1 MKQKSILRTVLT
13 AVLTLVAA
21 SASAYD
27 FEVDGIYYLDNGDG
41 TASVTYKGNR
51 FDEYLDEYTG
61 DVVIPSSVTY
71 SGNTYTVTNIGSD
84 AFDRSESL
92 TSVYIPSSVTS
103 IGNSAFYNCPVLTRI
118 NIPSSVVS
126 IDYHAFGYCE
136 NLKRV
141 DITSLEA
148 WLGIEF
154 KNETSNPLN
163 SFCDDPESTVT
174 KYLYLNDVEIK
185 DLVIPNSITTIG
197 NYVFTGCNGL
207 TSLTL
212 HDAVTSIGEGAFNGC
227 TGLTSIDLGSVSVIG
242 MAAFYGCT
250 GLTSVAI
257 PSTVNTIY
265 EYAFMES
272 GLTRV
277 DISSL
282 EAWMGI
288 MFDGEIANPLYVA
301 KHLYLNDVEIKDL
314 VIPNSITTIL
324 FSAFM
329 GCSGLTSVTI
339 PNSVTEIHPNAFKG
353 CSGLTDVTIPSSVT
367 EIGGDAFLECSGLI
381 NVNISSLEAWLKT
394 YFSTYNSNPLV
405 YAKHLYL
412 NGVEIKDLVI
422 PSSVTSI
429 NGHSFCGFSGLT
441 SVNIP
446 NSVTEIESVAFY
458 DCHNLNT
465 IYFNAENCV
474 DSYSNYDVFYIDN
487 SNLNII
493 IGKDVKNSPE
503 GLFRALVKAP
513 KRVISQS
520 ATPPAFGYSSFNSE
534 AEGARLIVPTESVNR
549 YMMAE
554 GWKEFSISGID
565 KPITAIELS
574 ETETAIAP
582 RGTKQLTATITPS
595 DATIADILEWSSS
608 DQNVAIVDANGL
620 ISAIGEGTATI
631 TAKSCDGSG
640 VYATCTVNV
649 RSKATNVNE
658 LVSGI
663 NVVVIALQGVRLH
676 NGVLYACTI
685 DESVN
690 KSLPNLRSNVLKN
703 TVPSE
708 DSNIADFDQRDWVA
722 ISGLGAEFEGKE
734 LCFPFVANYADGVL
748 TPSETITATAD
759 ATTYELNTFRAENII
774 HGGYSNYN
782 EGDYKAYFVP
792 VRVNEVAKFMGFIET
807 VGDVKYL
814 YSDNEYGRI
823 GGEGIKVEDCSI
835 ADNATVY
842 SLMEGILV
850 ADKST
855 KAGVKIIMLKDLG
868 EATGVET
875 VETSAARISSAN
887 GCIIITAVE
896 DGKAAIYD
904 FTGRLIK
911 NVPVVA
917 GDNTAVS
924 VVPGCYI
931 VKTEAKTQSVVVK

>member
-227 TGLTSIDLGSVSVIG
+227 TGLTSIDLNSVSVIG

-288 MFDGEIANPLYVA
+288 MFNGEIANPLYVA

-353 CSGLTDVTIPSSVT
+353 CI
-367 EIGGDAFLECSGLI
+367 
-381 NVNISSLEAWLKT
+381 
-394 YFSTYNSNPLV
+394 
-405 YAKHLYL
+405 
-412 NGVEIKDLVI
+412 
-422 PSSVTSI
+422 
-429 NGHSFCGFSGLT
+429 
-441 SVNIP
+441 
-446 NSVTEIESVAFY
+446 
-458 DCHNLNT
+458 
-465 IYFNAENCV
+465 
-474 DSYSNYDVFYIDN
+474 
-487 SNLNII
+487 
-493 IGKDVKNSPE
+493 
-503 GLFRALVKAP
+503 
-513 KRVISQS
+513 
-520 ATPPAFGYSSFNSE
+520 
-534 AEGARLIVPTESVNR
+534 
-549 YMMAE
+549 
-554 GWKEFSISGID
+554 
-565 KPITAIELS
+565 
-574 ETETAIAP
+574 
-582 RGTKQLTATITPS
+582 
-595 DATIADILEWSSS
+595 
-608 DQNVAIVDANGL
+608 
-620 ISAIGEGTATI
+620 
-631 TAKSCDGSG
+631 
-640 VYATCTVNV
+640 
-649 RSKATNVNE
+649 
-658 LVSGI
+658 
-663 NVVVIALQGVRLH
+663 
-676 NGVLYACTI
+676 
-685 DESVN
+685 
-690 KSLPNLRSNVLKN
+690 
-703 TVPSE
+703 
-708 DSNIADFDQRDWVA
+708 
-722 ISGLGAEFEGKE
+722 
-734 LCFPFVANYADGVL
+734 
-748 TPSETITATAD
+748 
-759 ATTYELNTFRAENII
+759 
-774 HGGYSNYN
+774 
-782 EGDYKAYFVP
+782 
-792 VRVNEVAKFMGFIET
+792 
-807 VGDVKYL
+807 
-814 YSDNEYGRI
+814 
-823 GGEGIKVEDCSI
+823 
-835 ADNATVY
+835 
-842 SLMEGILV
+842 
-850 ADKST
+850 
-855 KAGVKIIMLKDLG
+855 
-868 EATGVET
+868 
-875 VETSAARISSAN
+875 
-887 GCIIITAVE
+887 
-896 DGKAAIYD
+896 
-904 FTGRLIK
+904 
-911 NVPVVA
+911 
-917 GDNTAVS
+917 
-924 VVPGCYI
+924 
-931 VKTEAKTQSVVVK
+931 

>member
-1 MKQKSILRTVLT
+1 M
-13 AVLTLVAA
+13 
-21 SASAYD
+21 
-27 FEVDGIYYLDNGDG
+27 
-41 TASVTYKGNR
+41 
-51 FDEYLDEYTG
+51 
-61 DVVIPSSVTY
+61 
-71 SGNTYTVTNIGSD
+71 
-84 AFDRSESL
+84 
-92 TSVYIPSSVTS
+92 
-103 IGNSAFYNCPVLTRI
+103 
-118 NIPSSVVS
+118 
-126 IDYHAFGYCE
+126 
-136 NLKRV
+136 
-141 DITSLEA
+141 
-148 WLGIEF
+148 
-154 KNETSNPLN
+154 
-163 SFCDDPESTVT
+163 
-174 KYLYLNDVEIK
+174 
-185 DLVIPNSITTIG
+185 
-197 NYVFTGCNGL
+197 
-207 TSLTL
+207 
-212 HDAVTSIGEGAFNGC
+212 
-227 TGLTSIDLGSVSVIG
+227 
-242 MAAFYGCT
+242 
-250 GLTSVAI
+250 
-257 PSTVNTIY
+257 
-265 EYAFMES
+265 
-272 GLTRV
+272 
-277 DISSL
+277 
-282 EAWMGI
+282 
-288 MFDGEIANPLYVA
+288 
-301 KHLYLNDVEIKDL
+301 
-314 VIPNSITTIL
+314 
-324 FSAFM
+324 
-329 GCSGLTSVTI
+329 
-339 PNSVTEIHPNAFKG
+339 
-353 CSGLTDVTIPSSVT
+353 
-367 EIGGDAFLECSGLI
+367 
-381 NVNISSLEAWLKT
+381 
-394 YFSTYNSNPLV
+394 
-405 YAKHLYL
+405 
-412 NGVEIKDLVI
+412 
-422 PSSVTSI
+422 
-429 NGHSFCGFSGLT
+429 
-441 SVNIP
+441 
-446 NSVTEIESVAFY
+446 
-458 DCHNLNT
+458 
-465 IYFNAENCV
+465 
-474 DSYSNYDVFYIDN
+474 
-487 SNLNII
+487 
-493 IGKDVKNSPE
+493 KNSPE